1 MLLDLLRQRR
11 SIRKFQP
18 TPVPPEKTAQLVEAM
33 LRAPSS
39 RGFDPWHFVV
49 VDEPALLRQLA
60 SAKEYGSAFL
70 AEAPLA
76 IVVCAD
82 PSLSDVW
89 VEDCSIASVILHLT
103 AASLG
108 LGSCWV
114 QIRQRRHDAALSAND
129 YLVQVLGLPAN
140 FQVEAIIGIGY
151 PAEDKAPHPRQG
163 LHFDR
168 VAWNGYGRPWS
179 EKE

>member
-1 MLLDLLRQRR
+1 MLLELLQQRR

-33 LRAPSS
+33 LRSPSS

-49 VDEPALLRQLA
+49 VDDPALLKELGA
-60 SAKEYGSAFL
+60 AKEHGSAFL
-70 AEAPLA
+70 AEAPLV
-76 IVVCAD
+76 IIVCAD

-129 YLVQVLGLPAN
+129 YLVRLLGLPAT
-140 FQVEAIIGIGY
+140 FQVEAMVGIGY
-151 PAEDKAPHPRQG
+151 PAEEKAPHPRQD

-168 VAWNGYGRPWS
+168 VALNHYGRPWS

>member
-1 MLLDLLRQRR
+1 MLLELLRQRR
-11 SIRKFQP
+11 SIRKFQT

-33 LRAPSS
+33 LRSPSS
-39 RGFDPWHFVV
+39 RGLDPWHFVV
-49 VDEPALLRQLA
+49 VDDPALLKKLA
-60 SAKEYGSAFL
+60 AAKEHGSAFL
-70 AEAPLA
+70 AEAPLV
-76 IVVCAD
+76 IVVGAD

-129 YLVQVLGLPAN
+129 YLVQLLGLPAT
-140 FQVEAIIGIGY
+140 FQVEAMVGIGY
-151 PAEDKAPHPRQG
+151 PAEEKAPHPRQN

-168 VAWNGYGRPWS
+168 VALNHYGRPWR

>member
-1 MLLDLLRQRR
+1 
-11 SIRKFQP
+11 
-18 TPVPPEKTAQLVEAM
+18 M
-33 LRAPSS
+33 LRSPSS

-49 VDEPALLRQLA
+49 VDDPALLKQLA
-60 SAKEYGSAFL
+60 AAKEHGSAFL

-89 VEDCSIASVILHLT
+89 IEDCSIASVILHLT

-114 QIRQRRHDAALSAND
+114 QIRQRRHDAALGAND
-129 YLVQVLGLPAN
+129 YLLKLLDLPES

-151 PAEDKAPHPRQG
+151 PAEEQAAHPRES

-168 VAWNGYGRPWS
+168 VARNRYGRPWN
-179 EKE
+179 EQG

>member
-1 MLLDLLRQRR
+1 MLLELLRQRR
-11 SIRKFQP
+11 SIRKFQT
-18 TPVPPEKTAQLVEAM
+18 TPVPPEKTTQLVEAM
-33 LRAPSS
+33 LRSPSS
-39 RGFDPWHFVV
+39 RGLDPWHFVV
-49 VDEPALLRQLA
+49 VDDPALLKKLA
-60 SAKEYGSAFL
+60 SAKEHGSAFL
-70 AEAPLA
+70 AEAPLV
-76 IVVCAD
+76 IVVGAD

-129 YLVQVLGLPAN
+129 YLVQLLGLPAT
-140 FQVEAIIGIGY
+140 FQVEAMVGIGY
-151 PAEDKAPHPRQG
+151 PAEEKAPHPRQS

-168 VAWNGYGRPWS
+168 VALNHYGRPWS